1 MKVEK
6 VTPDKPEIDAIAS
19 RLGIDPDAVFG
30 KCFRIWRW
38 FDDHTTDGWTSGV
51 SKASVDRRA
60 GHQGFAD
67 AMIEVG
73 WLVEGG
79 DGLELPNFER
89 HNGVTAKTRAD
100 AAIRQSKSRASRASQ
115 DRVTIPRPMR
125 KQIYDRDNHQCV
137 YCGFIAG
144 TKAPTGEYVGARI
157 SLDHVIP
164 CCDGGD
170 TTPEN
175 MVTCCSVCNNRK
187 NGRSPQHAGM
197 VARYVTEA
205 CDAAVTKAL
214 PREEKRREESSPSS
228 PPPPASQGGDSPSS
242 QAWKG
247 VEEDLR
253 NAGVRLWREAA
264 ASARSN
270 GCTTDAVV
278 NVIGYWRLNTGAW
291 DAGALFQRVSNMLPG
306 EDCSDLWPEKSPKF
320 EAAKRREE
328 SSKSQVAASS
338 KRKADEVR
346 KSADEQLMANLEAE
360 FGQKID
366 VMSDDDV
373 RRAILA
379 AEPGAA
385 GSFMLS
391 RYRGGRPTGTTREAI
406 LTHFSKTREA
416 VDLLSEAR

>member
-1 MKVEK
+1 MAGDWMKVEK

-247 VEEDLR
+247 VEEELLKCGV
-253 NAGVRLWREAA
+253 NAAVKAVDAA
-264 ASARSN
+264 IAN
-270 GCTTDAVV
+270 GCRADDAIA
-278 NVIGYWRLNTGAW
+278 VIAFWRCSRGKW
-291 DAGALFQRVSNMLPG
+291 GSGALYQRIINLRPNQDHS
-306 EDCSDLWPEKSPKF
+306 ELWPEPSDEFVKTQAR
-320 EAAKRREE
+320 EASVKNHVTVAADRAADAKRREE
-328 SSKSQVAASS
+328 DRKAAREREDAYGSKLDAMDREQVVEIINRSFPDASGLMRQRLP
-338 KRKADEVR
+338 KRKSDRISGTVR
-346 KSADEQLMANLEAE
+346 ESLLAYLEMEA
-360 FGQKID
+360 
-366 VMSDDDV
+366 
-373 RRAILA
+373 
-379 AEPGAA
+379 
-385 GSFMLS
+385 S
-391 RYRGGRPTGTTREAI
+391 R
-406 LTHFSKTREA
+406 
-416 VDLLSEAR
+416 